1 MMGFKSLFKKKKQ
14 QQQQGNLPM
23 ETAAAAAETFIKS
36 RSPSVRINE
45 ELEHVFR
52 KFDANGDG
60 KICAAELGAIMRSLG
75 HPVTEEEV
83 RIMIREV
90 DADGDGFIDLQEFI
104 ELNTSNV
111 DHEEVL
117 ENLKHA
123 FAVFDIDK
131 NGTISAEELLN
142 VLRSLGEECT
152 LDDCRKMIG
161 GVDIDGSGT
170 IDFDEFKVMMTKGAS
185 HTHTHNLD

>member
-1 MMGFKSLFKKKKQ
+1 MGLKSLFKKKKQ
-14 QQQQGNLPM
+14 AM
-23 ETAAAAAETFIKS
+23 ESAAA
-36 RSPSVRINE
+36 SVKGGRGRMEE
-45 ELEHVFR
+45 ELEHVFK

-60 KICAAELGAIMRSLG
+60 KICAAELGSIMGSLG
-75 HPVTEEEV
+75 HPVTEEELKS
-83 RIMIREV
+83 MIKEV

-111 DHEEVL
+111 DHDEVQ

-123 FAVFDIDK
+123 FEVFDVDK
-131 NGTISAEELLN
+131 NGAISAEELLN

-152 LDDCRKMIG
+152 LEDCRKMIS

-170 IDFDEFKVMMTKGAS
+170 IDFDEFKVMMMNGSSSNFHHSPPA
-185 HTHTHNLD
+185 N